1 MKTLQLAFVL
11 ICSSLMCW
19 SSRAEAQY
27 NVLPV
32 GDGLWVQSFWVG
44 PGFPYSGWA
53 YAVPGISD
61 TVVSGVAYRSVNL
74 GLNGFLRDDSLG
86 HVFWLDGV
94 GGQEVMLYDFTASAG
109 DTIIYPPGLVFHDSL
124 LVLEVDTI
132 LVNGTERRMLTVSL
146 ELVTWGGGL
155 TSQWIQGIGSTGGL
169 FNLCQGP
176 SVSGTSWL
184 TCMSENGVAQ
194 YGGNTGEPYDCLVHL
209 SVDELT
215 DDRQQHG
222 IHPNPST
229 GVFQLTGTAP
239 ILEVR
244 VLDTQGREVLR
255 TRDRTFDLTGHSPGI
270 YMMVVITGSSRQVI
284 RSLLVTP

>member
-1 MKTLQLAFVL
+1 M
-11 ICSSLMCW
+11 
-19 SSRAEAQY
+19 
-27 NVLPV
+27 
-32 GDGLWVQSFWVG
+32 
-44 PGFPYSGWA
+44 GWG

-109 DTIIYPPGLVFHDSL
+109 DTIIYPPGIVFRDTL
-124 LVLEVDTI
+124 LVEQVDTI
-132 LVNGTERRMLTVSL
+132 MVTGTLRRVLTVSL
-146 ELVTWGGGL
+146 GLAGGGGYYAR
-155 TSQWIQGIGSTGGL
+155 WIQGIGSTGGL

-184 TCMSENGVAQ
+184 TCMSENGIAQ

-215 DDRQQHG
+215 DDRQHHG

-239 ILEVR
+239 ILEVQ